1 MQVLNPQWPDAVILR
16 RRQVTAL
23 RRQVR
28 ASSRCQH
35 RRALQENLNQDPRT
49 WVAKVTP
56 TGALAQTLLACG
68 QMALV
73 GVLVLGLLLRILL
86 LVSCRRLPAKWADC
100 GGPRLCQGRPQL
112 RFTLQILGFFTDHR
126 MDPCAVASEML
137 ARVQLICQIRGG
149 RQPRAWDQKAE
160 SITAIQTH
168 MHPSLHYCNL

>member
-35 RRALQENLNQDPRT
+35 RRAFRENLNQDPRT
-49 WVAKVTP
+49 RVAKVTP

-73 GVLVLGLLLRILL
+73 GVLVLGLLLGILL
-86 LVSCRRLPAKWADC
+86 LVSCRRLPVKWVDC
-100 GGPRLCQGRPQL
+100 GGPKFCQGQPQM
-112 RFTLQILGFFTDHR
+112 RSTLQSPGFLTDHR
-126 MDPCAVASEML
+126 METCAAALETL
-137 ARVQLICQIRGG
+137 ARVQQTCQTHGG
-149 RQPRAWDQKAE
+149 QRPKAWDQRAE
-160 SITAIQTH
+160 STTATQTR
-168 MHPSLHYCNL
+168 MHPSTHSCNL